1 MMVIPTLR
9 RVITIVPLLCALPLL
24 AGTPSTAQEGPQPK
38 LIIQSGHTDDIND
51 VAYSPDGSLIA
62 TAGND
67 KTIKLW
73 DARSRRLLNNLEGH
87 SGSITTIAFSPD
99 GRLLA
104 SGGANK
110 ELKLW
115 DVKSG
120 ALVHNLLGH
129 QSVVNDV
136 AFSPDGRLL
145 ASAAGL
151 YQDVSDNTV
160 RLWDVRSGREVS
172 KLVGHTDSVGSVA
185 FALGGSVVISASM
198 DKTIKVWS
206 LSGRYLLRTIAETDY
221 VDKIAVLR
229 GGQTFASIGDK
240 QIIVRD
246 VEGRVLRILPLTS
259 PASAIAFS
267 GDSSA
272 VAVGYYNH
280 STELRDAQSGQ
291 VLLELDGG
299 PKEDEGYYRGWVNAL
314 AISPDGE
321 TVVTVGGNKQIR
333 LSGRRDGQTLAVI
346 ERNDDSPIS
355 LATSPDGKV
364 FATGGMSGEIV
375 LWDSRSGSPI
385 RRLSAYT
392 DAVTAI
398 AFSPDGRLLA
408 SVGFKGKIKLW
419 STAGNLIREMGEAD
433 AGLECVTFSP
443 DGRLIAVAG
452 EDIAVDLYDTQSGGF
467 VRTLTVPEKNASAR
481 ARIIDAGYTRRASGS
496 PFIHSVAFSPDGT
509 LLAAG
514 DDYLPLNL
522 WEVSSGRHLS
532 TLKETS
538 RPVRSVA
545 FSPDGKTIITGN
557 DDHSVK
563 SWSVET
569 RSRLWSVEETD
580 SVQAVAVSPDGRVL
594 ASAGDDGS
602 LKLRSAS
609 DGRLLRILAGH
620 SSGIIAVAFT
630 PEGGML
636 VTSGRDGTVKVWLPS
651 DGRLLATLVS
661 FKDRNWLT
669 YTPEGYY
676 DGSPGADK
684 YVTWRSADRLYEA
697 VRYRQQFN
705 SHQLVAARFAPAN
718 SPPPVAPVQPAPVS
732 DPAVVAESPVSNEKL
747 WLRMPSKQFYAL
759 IIGNNNYGSFRQL
772 ATAIKDAED
781 VESILRET
789 YGFKTKLLKDA
800 RREQIMGEINRYRR
814 ELDEN
819 SSLLIYYAG
828 HGFKDDK
835 VQKAYWLP
843 VDATQEDTT
852 NWVSADDITS
862 SLKGMA
868 ARHVI
873 VISDSCYSGAIPR
886 SGEVVGTG
894 RHSERETYLIKMMS
908 GTSRTFIASGGDE
921 PVEDRSRNGHS
932 VFANAFLRGLK
943 EFEWD
948 VFTAQELFQEYIR
961 IPVAGNSDQTPEFD
975 ALRNSGHIDGHFVF
989 VRKRLQR

>member
-1 MMVIPTLR
+1 MMVIPTFR
-9 RVITIVPLLCALPLL
+9 RIIIIVPLLCALSLL
-24 AGTPSTAQEGPQPK
+24 AGTPVTAQEGPQPK
-38 LIIQSGHTDDIND
+38 LIIQSGHTDEIKD

-62 TAGND
+62 TASND

-87 SGSITTIAFSPD
+87 SGAVTTIAFSPD

-129 QSVVNDV
+129 QSAVNSV
-136 AFSPDGRLL
+136 AFSPDGLLL
-145 ASAAGL
+145 ASTSGL

-160 RLWDVRSGREVS
+160 RLWDVRNGREVS
-172 KLVGHTDSVGSVA
+172 RLVGHTDSVGSVA
-185 FALGGSVVISASM
+185 FALSGSVVISASM

-206 LSGRYLLRTIAETDY
+206 LSGHYLLRTMAETDY

-229 GGQTFASIGDK
+229 DGQTFASIGDK
-240 QIIVRD
+240 QIIFRD
-246 VEGRVLRILPLTS
+246 VEGRVLRTLPLTS

-267 GDSSA
+267 GDSSTF
-272 VAVGYYNH
+272 AVGYYNH
-280 STELRDAQSGQ
+280 STELRDAQSGR

-299 PKEDEGYYRGWVNAL
+299 PKEDAWDYHGWVNAL

-321 TVVTVGGNKQIR
+321 TVAAVGGDKQIR
-333 LSGRRDGQTLAVI
+333 LSGRRDGQSLAVI
-346 ERNDDSPIS
+346 GRSDAAPLS

-385 RRLSAYT
+385 RRLQGHT
-392 DAVTAI
+392 DGVTGV
-398 AFSPDGRLLA
+398 AFSPDSRLLA
-408 SVGFKGKIKLW
+408 SVSSKDRIKLW
-419 STAGNLIREMGEAD
+419 STYGGNLIREIGEQD
-433 AGLECVTFSP
+433 SYLECVAFSP

-452 EDIAVDLYDTQSGGF
+452 EDIVVDLYDAQSGGL
-467 VRTLTVPEKNASAR
+467 VRTLTVPEKNASTGAR
-481 ARIIDAGYTRRASGS
+481 LVNASYTRRAGGA
-496 PFIHSVAFSPDGT
+496 PFIHSVAFSPDGM

-522 WEVSSGRHLS
+522 WEVRSGRHLS
-532 TLKETS
+532 TMKETS
-538 RPVRSVA
+538 RPVMSVA
-545 FSPDGKTIITGN
+545 FSPNGKTIITGN

-594 ASAGDDGS
+594 ASAGEDGS
-602 LKLRSAS
+602 LKLRSTS
-609 DGRLLRILAGH
+609 DGRLLRVLAGH

-636 VTSGRDGTVKVWLPS
+636 VTCGRDGTVKVWLPS
-651 DGRLLATLVS
+651 DGKLLATMVS

-684 YVTWRSADRLYEA
+684 YVTWRSADRLYESA
-697 VRYRQQFN
+697 QYRQQFN
-705 SHQLVAARFAPAN
+705 SHQLVAARLTPAN
-718 SPPPVAPVQPAPVS
+718 SPPSVAPVQPTPAPGPAGVAE
-732 DPAVVAESPVSNEKL
+732 PAVSSEKL
-747 WLRMPSKQFYAL
+747 WLRMPSKQYYAL
-759 IIGNNNYGSFRQL
+759 IIGNNNYNSFRQL
-772 ATAIKDAED
+772 KTAVRDAED
-781 VESILRET
+781 VEIILRDM

-800 RREQIMGEINRYRR
+800 TREQIMGEMNRYRR

-819 SSLLIYYAG
+819 ASLLIYYAG
-828 HGFKDDK
+828 HGFKDEK
-835 VQKAYWLP
+835 IQKAYWLP
-843 VDATQEDTT
+843 VDATQEDAA

-873 VISDSCYSGAIPR
+873 VISDSCYSGAIR
-886 SGEVVGTG
+886 GGEVVGT
-894 RHSERETYLIKMMS
+894 RRYSERERYLLKMMA

-921 PVEDRSRNGHS
+921 PVEDRGRNGHS

-948 VFTAQELFQEYIR
+948 VFTAQELFLDYILM
-961 IPVAGNSDQTPEFD
+961 PVAGNSDQTPEFE
-975 ALRNSGHIDGHFVF
+975 ALRNSGHVDGHFIF
-989 VRKRLQR
+989 VRKRIQR